1 MKEEH
6 EMISDIQICFLKF
19 HLHCRHLNIFVYR
32 HLSLNVKKLF
42 DEIWI
47 WWLSRFLKEAPRRK
61 VRAECVVA
69 NLLFLFLIQFPHNSL
84 SDLSKHN
91 TPWFKTFPM
100 AWVVIQSLSHV
111 RLFATPWTAAHHASL
126 SFTISW
132 SLLKP
137 MSIEWMM
144 PSITGLREN
153 SKTDQDPAGPSEVK
167 KCPSL
172 VPISHL

>member
-1 MKEEH
+1 MLLRGLSLSFKWLG
-6 EMISDIQICFLKF
+6 SACF
-19 HLHCRHLNIFVYR
+19 HLFTPQHLRRVTPWSP
-32 HLSLNVKKLF
+32 LSCPWATVQPPTWCLF
-42 DEIWI
+42 IY
-47 WWLSRFLKEAPRRK
+47 LS
-61 VRAECVVA
+61 
-69 NLLFLFLIQFPHNSL
+69 LLFLFLIQFPHNSL

-91 TPWFKTFPM
+91 TPWFKTFPR

-111 RLFATPWTAAHHASL
+111 RLFATPWTAAHQASL

-172 VPISHL
+172 FPISHL